1 MNNATSKSTTLPAAV
16 MWDLDGTLINSEPYW
31 GESERALL
39 DRAGGTWTPDIAA
52 QLQGSSLAFVANF
65 MIQAGVKDMSAEDIA
80 RFMVEFVY
88 KKEVERLPWL
98 PGVYDLITAVRDAG
112 IPQIIVTSSPEKMAR
127 NVKEQAPEGAFMAYV
142 CDNDDV
148 PHKPSPE
155 PYLLAART
163 MGVDIKD
170 CLIFEDSVPGLTAA
184 AASGAS
190 WVSVTGYSSID
201 ARERGLASQFVRD
214 YEGLGIDDIARFFA
228 HKG

>member
-1 MNNATSKSTTLPAAV
+1 

-65 MIQAGVKDMSAEDIA
+65 MIQAGVKDMGAEDIA
-80 RFMVEFVY
+80 HFMVEFVY

-142 CDNDDV
+142 CD
-148 PHKPSPE
+148 KRRR
-155 PYLLAART
+155 ATQA
-163 MGVDIKD
+163 K
-170 CLIFEDSVPGLTAA
+170 
-184 AASGAS
+184 SGALS
-190 WVSVTGYSSID
+190 FGRAHDGRGY
-201 ARERGLASQFVRD
+201 
-214 YEGLGIDDIARFFA
+214 
-228 HKG
+228 

>member
-1 MNNATSKSTTLPAAV
+1 
-16 MWDLDGTLINSEPYW
+16 
-31 GESERALL
+31 
-39 DRAGGTWTPDIAA
+39 
-52 QLQGSSLAFVANF
+52 
-65 MIQAGVKDMSAEDIA
+65 
-80 RFMVEFVY
+80 
-88 KKEVERLPWL
+88 
-98 PGVYDLITAVRDAG
+98 
-112 IPQIIVTSSPEKMAR
+112 MAR

>member
-1 MNNATSKSTTLPAAV
+1 M
-16 MWDLDGTLINSEPYW
+16 
-31 GESERALL
+31 
-39 DRAGGTWTPDIAA
+39 
-52 QLQGSSLAFVANF
+52 
-65 MIQAGVKDMSAEDIA
+65 
-80 RFMVEFVY
+80 
-88 KKEVERLPWL
+88 
-98 PGVYDLITAVRDAG
+98 
-112 IPQIIVTSSPEKMAR
+112 TSSPEKMAR

-201 ARERGLASQFVRD
+201 ARERGLASQF
-214 YEGLGIDDIARFFA
+214 
-228 HKG
+228 